1 MGWVKDK
8 FVRKNR
14 RDKMGKK
21 NRCRSAKGDQLAD
34 ALPLD
39 QQEELAN
46 VARPRGVPRVKKQ
59 TLKRDR
65 KPDQYISDD
74 LSAKILKTARAQ
86 KKSEEDEDAP
96 SEPTFTT
103 GRARYQSLG
112 GISMGDA
119 SDIEDD
125 EEVIEYDDEVIQLD
139 PEVEKAMEMFLIKRE
154 DAPKART
161 LFDIIQDKIE
171 QKKMEIETQ
180 MSQADNTQIREMD
193 PQVEQMFRDIG
204 VVLSRYRSGK
214 IPKAFKVIPNMVNWE
229 QILYLTNPDQWSA
242 AAMYQATRLFA
253 SNLNPKMCQRFYNLV
268 LLPRLRDDIDE
279 YKKLNFHLYQALH
292 KSLYKPAAF
301 FKGILLP
308 LIESGTCTLREATIF
323 GSVLTKSSVPMLHAA
338 AAMLK
343 IAEMEYTGASSMFLR
358 ILIDKKYALPFRAID
373 ALVFHFFNFRRD
385 ERELPVLWHQA
396 LLAFAQR
403 YKSDISAE
411 QRDALLELVKTHNH
425 YQITPEVRRELQN
438 ATSRNEESEAN
449 IPDSYHEEG
458 MEF

>member
-1 MGWVKDK
+1 
-8 FVRKNR
+8 
-14 RDKMGKK
+14 MGKK
-21 NRCRSAKGDQLAD
+21 NKCRSAKGDAITSV
-34 ALPLD
+34 LPLD

-46 VARPRGVPRVKKQ
+46 VARPRGAARVKK
-59 TLKRDR
+59 TILKRDR
-65 KPDQYISDD
+65 QPDQYISED
-74 LSAKILKTARAQ
+74 LSAKILKSARAQ
-86 KKSEEDEDAP
+86 KKEEEGEKP
-96 SEPTFTT
+96 SETSFAPT
-103 GRARYQSLG
+103 RARHVSLG
-112 GISMGDA
+112 GMSMADISG
-119 SDIEDD
+119 D
-125 EEVIEYDDEVIQLD
+125 EEEEEFADYEDEVIQLND
-139 PEVEKAMEMFLIKRE
+139 EDEKAMEAFMIKRD
-154 DAPKART
+154 DATKTRT

-171 QKKMEIETQ
+171 QKKLEIETQ
-180 MSQADNTQIREMD
+180 MSQADNTQVRDMD
-193 PQVEQMFRDIG
+193 PQVVQMFKDIG
-204 VVLSRYRSGK
+204 GVLTRYRSGK

-229 QILYLTNPDQWSA
+229 QILFLTNPDKWSA

-253 SNLNPKMCQRFYNLV
+253 SNLNPKMCQRFYNLI

-279 YKKLNFHLYQALH
+279 YKKLNFQLYQALL

-323 GSVLTKSSVPMLHAA
+323 GSVLIKSSLPMLHSA

-373 ALVFHFFNFRRD
+373 ALVFHFLNFRRD
-385 ERELPVLWHQA
+385 ERQLPVLWHQA

-403 YKSDISAE
+403 YKTDISSE
-411 QRDALLELVKTHNH
+411 QREALLELLKIHVH
-425 YQITPEVRRELQN
+425 YQITPEIRRELQN

-449 IPDSYHEEG
+449 IPESYYEDG